1 MLIVNIIEGIII
13 GIMVSAP
20 LGPVGIICI
29 QRTLNKGRVAGYI
42 SGLGAV
48 VGDILYA
55 IFAGFGITVITNFLI
70 DQQVYLR
77 VFGGALLVFVGIRMF
92 FTDTVKQVKEQRLK
106 KKQNVLSDFISV
118 FFLTISNP
126 MTIVAFG
133 ILIASLGFS
142 SKETGF
148 FSMLYLILGIMLG
161 AMLWWFVLVTLVN
174 LFRDR
179 FKLKRLIWINKITAI
194 GVVLFGLFAGISV
207 FFN

>member
-1 MLIVNIIEGIII
+1 
-13 GIMVSAP
+13 MVSAP